1 MYLKICMINNIIWV
15 NKTKY
20 YRLNDLQTNKQK
32 TLFSHGDEDRKHK
45 MRVLICPERKMTLL
59 LVADI

>member
-1 MYLKICMINNIIWV
+1 MFVQTLIKNMYLKICMINNIIWV

-32 TLFSHGDEDRKHK
+32 KPYFLTAMKTGSIR
-45 MRVLICPERKMTLL
+45 
-59 LVADI
+59 